1 MSKENEFTL
10 SMRAAFISKT
20 SFLKKY
26 LFIWLWWISVEACGI
41 FQLQHMGSNSPIKD
55 QIQPP
60 CFGTQNLNH
69 WITREF
75 PRHLSLCDWYALFFF
90 FFFKRKGYLL
100 FSNFL
105 KTALFIYGC
114 AGSFVAGQ
122 AVLWL
127 RCVGFHSGLSRRP
140 RSRAQAGQVWCPGF
154 SCSEARGIFLH
165 QGSNPHLL
173 HWQAG
178 SLPLSHQGRL
188 DPPFITPCSF
198 FMDALSNLISCLLSW
213 IPSNWTYLG
222 LYLSHWSFPQMFGD
236 V

>member
-1 MSKENEFTL
+1 MSSPFPWELL
-10 SMRAAFISKT
+10 SFPRLL
-20 SFLKKY
+20 FLKNIY
-26 LFIWLWWISVEACGI
+26 LFGFAGSQLRHVGSFSCSIW
-41 FQLQHMGSNSPIKD
+41 D
-55 QIQPP
+55 QI
-60 CFGTQNLNH
+60 
-69 WITREF
+69 
-75 PRHLSLCDWYALFFF
+75 PRSRIKFSLPALEHKILTTGSPGNSQDIFLYVIDTPSFFF
-90 FFFKRKGYLL
+90 FFFKRKGDLL

-114 AGSFVAGQ
+114 AGSFVAEQ

-127 RCVGFHSGLSRRP
+127 QCVGFHSGLSRRP
-140 RSRAQAGQVWCPGF
+140 RSRAQARQVWCPGF
-154 SCSEARGIFLH
+154 SCSEARGIFPH

-173 HWQAG
+173 RWQAG